1 MKDFDTLRLSSELP
15 PANPRFRVPS
25 ALRPLGMR
33 MMVVVVV
40 GAVALCAG
48 GLALATGGPGDQHG
62 PHLAR
67 IQHFVAA
74 ALDSV
79 GATAAQEAKV
89 HDIIAANLDSV
100 RPDPQLRE
108 QALALLRAPA
118 VDPAEA
124 EKLRAQ
130 IVANFDAKSKAIEA
144 AILQIAAELTPE
156 QRGKL
161 VDRFESAHRLAPMD
175 RNDGADAPAKD

>member
-1 MKDFDTLRLSSELP
+1 MKDFDTLRLSSEFP
-15 PANPRFRVPS
+15 PEEPGFKVPS
-25 ALRPLGMR
+25 RLRPLGMR

-48 GLALATGGPGDQHG
+48 GFALATAGPGDQHG

-67 IQHFVAA
+67 IQHFVRD

-100 RPDPQLRE
+100 RPDPKVRE
-108 QALALLRAPA
+108 EALALLRAPT

-130 IVANFDAKSKAIEA
+130 IVANFDARSKAIEA
-144 AILQIAAELTPE
+144 AMLQIAAELTPE

-161 VDRFESAHRLAPMD
+161 VDRFERARRLPPME